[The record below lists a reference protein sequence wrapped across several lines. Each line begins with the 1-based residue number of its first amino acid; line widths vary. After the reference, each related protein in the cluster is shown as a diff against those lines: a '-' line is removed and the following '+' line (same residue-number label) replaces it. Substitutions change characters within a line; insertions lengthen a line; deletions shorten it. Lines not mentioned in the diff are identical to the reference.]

1 MRIIDLSSAVCSSDR
16 QTGCRLSPDVP
27 AASPSSRPRSVS
39 RRRFLSSQPP
49 AGTRCED
56 ERRQWRGFV
65 DRPADH
71 RNASWRRVGLYSAQ
85 RDFHHGR
92 SEEHTSELQSL
103 MRLSYAVFY
112 LKTKKQININN
123 HTTRHTQPHSA
134 QQQHHP

>member
-39 RRRFLSSQPP
+39 RRRYLSSQPP

-65 DRPADH
+65 DRPAEH
-71 RNASWRRVGLYSAQ
+71 RNASWRRVGLYSDQ
-85 RDFHHGR
+85 RDLERKSVVKGKGVSVRVELGGGR
-92 SEEHTSELQSL
+92 LIKK
-103 MRLSYAVFY
+103 
-112 LKTKKQININN
+112 KTNKNHKENKIKK
-123 HTTRHTQPHSA
+123 
-134 QQQHHP
+134 